1 MVSAEQHRREWDAR
15 YAADYDTDEER
26 NAAYRDAKAA
36 LAQLDSIFNGKP
48 GSDTRA

>member
-1 MVSAEQHRREWDAR
+1 MDAEQHRAAWDAR

-26 NAAYRDAKAA
+26 NAAYRDAKSA
-36 LAQLDSIFNGKP
+36 LAQLDSAFNGEP